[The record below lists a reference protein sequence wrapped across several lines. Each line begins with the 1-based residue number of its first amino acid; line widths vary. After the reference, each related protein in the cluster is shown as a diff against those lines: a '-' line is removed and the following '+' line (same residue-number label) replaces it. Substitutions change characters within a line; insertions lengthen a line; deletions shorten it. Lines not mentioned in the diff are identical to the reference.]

1 MRVYPRLI
9 FSVKVPQHLLYPC
22 GSCAFFDWVLPS
34 QFNNRPVLQCR
45 VIRRRGVFP
54 CRYFPGISIK
64 WLPRQGDIRPEGIT
78 NFAGVGFKDN
88 DFQSGHDYVFGCVMV
103 SDVIAISAPAT
114 KATVLKLISSPDVPT
129 VTSILVVP
137 PDVAIRAHVAVPVA
151 SALVSDVI
159 AAAVSTP
166 FDAAG
171 KAAALNVSVASSV
184 CAPMAVSASVGIVPV

>member
-1 MRVYPRLI
+1 
-9 FSVKVPQHLLYPC
+9 
-22 GSCAFFDWVLPS
+22 
-34 QFNNRPVLQCR
+34 
-45 VIRRRGVFP
+45 
-54 CRYFPGISIK
+54 
-64 WLPRQGDIRPEGIT
+64 
-78 NFAGVGFKDN
+78 
-88 DFQSGHDYVFGCVMV
+88 MV
-103 SDVIAISAPAT
+103 SDVIAISAPVT